1 MSGTAK
7 TMQLLDN
14 PQENKLTKRVFAMAG
29 SNFIK
34 RVTKF
39 GSLLAVVLVFC
50 APLASHAQ
58 VDKVTT
64 FKDDSGWKLQ
74 VNGEDYYMKGVVWGY
89 TPRGQNY
96 AYNLFGQSDD
106 FIRKVLDYEF
116 GLMEKWA

>member
-1 MSGTAK
+1 MNGTAK

-39 GSLLAVVLVFC
+39 GSLLAAVLVFC

-89 TPRGQNY
+89 TPRGQN
-96 AYNLFGQSDD
+96 
-106 FIRKVLDYEF
+106 
-116 GLMEKWA
+116 